1 MVDALAWLLAIELMG
16 LLALPFCFVLF
27 SRLPDRGLTL
37 AKPLALVLFSYLLWL
52 TGLTHLAPNT
62 RITIIMILVLGAVA
76 GDCVM
81 YFIGHHFGR
90 SWLREHPFLA
100 RHLTP
105 ERERQIEEKIR
116 QHGLKVFFLARF
128 MLGVRAP
135 IYITCGIMRV
145 PFRRFLFADAI
156 SASVVVSLVFGLSY
170 WFGEDVRIWIKR
182 SEWAIT
188 IIVAIVVIV
197 VVIVMYRKYRR
208 RHRAAAQ
215 PTDVERPGP
224 HAADADAD
232 ASSERSSEPPC

>member
-1 MVDALAWLLAIELMG
+1 MEDFLLNSSYFGIFVVLVLTGCGLPLPEEVPIVVAGVLAADGTLKNVYLALATCL
-16 LLALPFCFVLF
+16 
-27 SRLPDRGLTL
+27 
-37 AKPLALVLFSYLLWL
+37 
-52 TGLTHLAPNT
+52 
-62 RITIIMILVLGAVA
+62 LGAVA

-81 YFIGHHFGR
+81 YYIGHHFGR

-197 VVIVMYRKYRR
+197 VAVVMYRKYRR

-232 ASSERSSEPPC
+232 ASSERSSEPPH

>member
-1 MVDALAWLLAIELMG
+1 MEDFLLHSSYFGIFLVLVLTGCGLPLPEEVPIVVAGVLAADGSLEWELALATCL
-16 LLALPFCFVLF
+16 
-27 SRLPDRGLTL
+27 
-37 AKPLALVLFSYLLWL
+37 
-52 TGLTHLAPNT
+52 
-62 RITIIMILVLGAVA
+62 LGAVA

-81 YFIGHHFGR
+81 YYIGHHFGR

-116 QHGLKVFFLARF
+116 KHGLKVFFLARF

-135 IYITCGIMRV
+135 MYITCGIMRV
-145 PFRRFLFADAI
+145 PFRRFLLADAI
-156 SASVVVSLVFGLSY
+156 SASVVVSLFFWLSY
-170 WFGEDVRIWIKR
+170 YIGEGVLKWIKQGER
-182 SEWAIT
+182 AIT

-208 RHRAAAQ
+208 RRLSAARS
-215 PTDVERPGP
+215 TDVEPPGP
-224 HAADADAD
+224 HAAEAD

>member
-1 MVDALAWLLAIELMG
+1 MEDFLLNSSYFGIFVVLVLTGCGLPLPEEVPIVVAGVLAADGTLKNVYLALATCL
-16 LLALPFCFVLF
+16 
-27 SRLPDRGLTL
+27 
-37 AKPLALVLFSYLLWL
+37 
-52 TGLTHLAPNT
+52 
-62 RITIIMILVLGAVA
+62 LGAVA

-81 YFIGHHFGR
+81 YYIGHHFGR

-197 VVIVMYRKYRR
+197 VAVVMYRKYRR

-215 PTDVERPGP
+215 PTDVEPPGP

-232 ASSERSSEPPC
+232 ASSERSSEPPH

>member
-1 MVDALAWLLAIELMG
+1 MEDFLLHSSYFGIFIVLVLTGCGLPLPEEVPIVLAGVMAKAGSMDVYLALAA
-16 LLALPFCFVLF
+16 C
-27 SRLPDRGLTL
+27 LT
-37 AKPLALVLFSYLLWL
+37 
-52 TGLTHLAPNT
+52 
-62 RITIIMILVLGAVA
+62 GAVA

-170 WFGEDVRIWIKR
+170 WLGEDVLIWIKR

-188 IIVAIVVIV
+188 IIVVAIVIVIAV
-197 VVIVMYRKYRR
+197 VMYRKYRR
-208 RHRAAAQ
+208 RHRK
-215 PTDVERPGP
+215 VEEPSEDDAP
-224 HAADADAD
+224 APDDTHNDNDTHANVVGGDSAGDP
-232 ASSERSSEPPC
+232 RR